1 MSRNPSSSPFSNQE
15 SFNDIDSWINYDGAF
30 PSPSPTLAQLSFS
43 SSTMGQTA
51 TNNNHSAT
59 GFSGPSHEYNR
70 HPQQTGSL
78 PVDAGY
84 YRDLVPSSM
93 SPDSNQYMQ
102 FGNGYLSSPLT
113 NNDILPTFSYQE
125 STTDFVNPGAIAP
138 YDSLDIKPEVAIVS
152 APPPVTTSAPM
163 ATAGRYYPG
172 IHQQQAVYQQ
182 QQVWQQQLQKTQQAK
197 TASSNSIEES
207 VDKIMNSLRIHK
219 ASSSARSPSVLPNIP
234 KLKKKD
240 EDDMDEDERL
250 LASEEG
256 KKLTSK
262 ERRQLRNKV
271 SARAF
276 RSRRK
281 GKYLYYLIVC
291 RKLLTIYHRI
301 HHGFGGGN

>member
-1 MSRNPSSSPFSNQE
+1 MSRNPSSSPFSSQE
-15 SFNDIDSWINYDGAF
+15 PFNDIDSWINYDGAF
-30 PSPSPTLAQLSFS
+30 PSPSPTLPQVSFS
-43 SSTMGQTA
+43 SQTSSSVSQTA
-51 TNNNHSAT
+51 ANNHSAT
-59 GFSGPSHEYNR
+59 GFSGPSHEYR
-70 HPQQTGSL
+70 SHTQQTGSL

-84 YRDLVPSSM
+84 YRDLIPSSL
-93 SPDSNQYMQ
+93 SPDNTQYMQ
-102 FGNGYLSSPLT
+102 FGTDYLTPPSAA
-113 NNDILPTFSYQE
+113 DIMPTFSYQE
-125 STTDFVNPGAIAP
+125 STADFINPGAIAP
-138 YDSLDIKPEVAIVS
+138 FDGLDSIKPEAGLVP
-152 APPPVTTSAPM
+152 APLPVTTAPPM

-182 QQVWQQQLQKTQQAK
+182 QQLWQQQLQKSQQQKAPSPS
-197 TASSNSIEES
+197 TVEES

-219 ASSSARSPSVLPNIP
+219 APSSARSPSVLPNIP

-240 EDDMDEDERL
+240 EDEMDEDERL

-281 GKYLYYLIVC
+281 GNYL
-291 RKLLTIYHRI
+291 H
-301 HHGFGGGN
+301 

>member
-1 MSRNPSSSPFSNQE
+1 MSSQQTMSRNPSSSPFSNQE
-15 SFNDIDSWINYDGAF
+15 SFNDIDAWINYDGVF
-30 PSPSPTLAQLSFS
+30 QSPSPTLAQLSFS
-43 SSTMGQTA
+43 SQTSPSSVSQA
-51 TNNNHSAT
+51 TTNNHSAT
-59 GFSGPSHEYNR
+59 GFSGPSHQYDR

-93 SPDSNQYMQ
+93 SPDNSQYMQ
-102 FGNGYLSSPLT
+102 FSNDYLSPPS
-113 NNDILPTFSYQE
+113 NSDMMPTFGAS
-125 STTDFVNPGAIAP
+125 TDFVNPGAISP
-138 YDSLDIKPEVAIVS
+138 YDTLETSIKSEAGLVS
-152 APPPVTTSAPM
+152 APPPATIAPM

-182 QQVWQQQLQKTQQAK
+182 QQVWQLAQQKAQQSKTG
-197 TASSNSIEES
+197 SPNNLEES
-207 VDKIMNSLRIHK
+207 VDKIINSLRIHK
-219 ASSSARSPSVLPNIP
+219 ASSTARSPSVLPNIP

-240 EDDMDEDERL
+240 EDEMDEDERL

-281 GKYLYYLIVC
+281 GNSWHILVW
-291 RKLLTIYHRI
+291 
-301 HHGFGGGN
+301 G

>member
-1 MSRNPSSSPFSNQE
+1 MSRNPSSSPFNSQE

-43 SSTMGQTA
+43 SQSSSMGQT
-51 TNNNHSAT
+51 TTNHSAT

-93 SPDSNQYMQ
+93 SPDNNQYMQ
-102 FGNGYLSSPLT
+102 FGNGYLSPLS
-113 NNDILPTFSYQE
+113 NNDILPAFSYQE
-125 STTDFVNPGAIAP
+125 NTSDFVNPGAIAP
-138 YDSLDIKPEVAIVS
+138 YDSLDIKPEVTIVS
-152 APPPVTTSAPM
+152 APPPVTTAAPM

-182 QQVWQQQLQKTQQAK
+182 RQVWQQQLQKTQQAK
-197 TASSNSIEES
+197 TPSNTIEES

-281 GKYLYYLIVC
+281 GKYLHCLIIC
-291 RKLLTIYHRI
+291 RKSLTVYHRV
-301 HHGFGGGN
+301 HHGSGRGN

>member
-1 MSRNPSSSPFSNQE
+1 MSRNPSSSPFNTQE

-43 SSTMGQTA
+43 SQPSSSMGQTA
-51 TNNNHSAT
+51 TSSHSAA

-102 FGNGYLSSPLT
+102 FGNGYLSPLT
-113 NNDILPTFSYQE
+113 NNDILPAFSYQE
-125 STTDFVNPGAIAP
+125 STTDFINPDAIAP

-152 APPPVTTSAPM
+152 APPPVTTAAPM

-182 QQVWQQQLQKTQQAK
+182 QQVWQKTQQTK
-197 TASSNSIEES
+197 TASLNTIEES

-281 GKYLYYLIVC
+281 GKYILPVLVAC
-291 RKLLTIYHRI
+291 EKVLTIYYRI
-301 HHGFGGGN
+301 YYGFGGGN